1 MNPRAPIVII
11 GCGRSG
17 STLLDRVLNAHPAI
31 HMIGE
36 TKFLTA
42 RLWRTLG
49 ECADGSMWNSGA
61 RQAYRYRESA
71 TTDAPMPDD
80 GEWAEIEKHRLGTI
94 VNRAVAE
101 LFELSQLEK
110 SRWGMKEIWNGGTD
124 NVGWDIYD
132 LVYPDATWVHVVR
145 SPLGYVRSAFG
156 WKGRAPTLD
165 ELRHQLQTWLQ
176 IVRKS
181 RERRDTGRH
190 VEIRY
195 EDLVE
200 SPQDALAALFALLDL
215 SWNDDCLAPLRQNWV
230 ATRQLPLID
239 SAWFKECV
247 EDLGLVPMLDE
258 LGYSVTVPDQ
268 LDSVSYPTG
277 VVRDNNGNLL
287 IGQHIERGI
296 GPYWLFVLPTAPAI
310 RDALE
315 ASGVND
321 PSLVDFSIVENG
333 RSLKRLESR
342 VDLYK
347 GPPGHY
353 FANEVAIMFTTS
365 DNSDPHT
372 NGRQYGICPL

>member
-1 MNPRAPIVII
+1 MNAQAPIVII

-17 STLLDRVLNAHPAI
+17 STLMDRVLNAHPAI

-49 ECADGSMWNSGA
+49 ECADGSMWNAGA
-61 RQAYRYRESA
+61 RLAYRYRASA
-71 TTDAPMPDD
+71 TADAVRPGDD
-80 GEWAEIEKHRLGTI
+80 EWAEMEKRRLGTI

-101 LFELSQLEK
+101 LFELPQLEK
-110 SRWGMKEIWNGGTD
+110 PRWGMKEIWNGGAD

-132 LVYPDATWVHVVR
+132 LVYPDAVWVHVVR

-156 WKGRAPTLD
+156 WKGRTPTLE
-165 ELRHQLQTWLQ
+165 ELRHQLQTWLH

-181 RERRDTGRH
+181 RERRDTGRY

-200 SPQDALAALFALLDL
+200 SPEDALAALFALLGL
-215 SWNDDCLAPLRQNWV
+215 CWNDDCLFPLRQNWV
-230 ATRQLPLID
+230 ATRHLPLID
-239 SAWFKECV
+239 PEWFKNCV
-247 EDLGLVPMLDE
+247 EDLGMAPMLDE
-258 LGYSVTVPDQ
+258 LGYSVTVPDE
-268 LDSVSYPTG
+268 LEPVSYATA
-277 VVRDNNGNLL
+277 VLRDANGNLV
-287 IGQHIERGI
+287 IDRHIERGI

-315 ASGVND
+315 AGGARSS
-321 PSLVDFSIVENG
+321 SLVNFAIVEDG
-333 RSLKRLESR
+333 RPLERIDSR
-342 VDLYK
+342 VELYK
-347 GPPGHY
+347 GALGCF

-365 DNSDPHT
+365 DNSDPRT
-372 NGRQYGICPL
+372 NGRQYGICPS